1 MKTAF
6 LLSVLLITCGVIGAT
21 NEATMKD
28 VMHAMDSIAEESGIA
43 CPADVLFVL
52 DATGSMRYVFD
63 DALDYIA
70 KVLEGLTIS
79 EHNDHVGVVLYS
91 SSRRMKLRIPLGSIN
106 DRSTL
111 MKSVK
116 GLPFLSGI
124 TATGAALKLA
134 ALAMNDRRTKV
145 HTNVVVITDGF
156 SYDTI
161 KDYAPQLRQQSN
173 VNVYAVALGDTYF
186 REGLETIAGSEDGV
200 LLGMTSYGRLVKM
213 IKDCNGK
220 SKKENSH
227 HEALPMETIHPAG
240 LPTDS
245 KGRHLI
251 PNPKIKMVNE
261 HVKSTK
267 QPKPAHPANVATG
280 NTEQRLT
287 VKGATNNADVHLKSN
302 TPEAPAKSFQRMG
315 KLPDSEGRPLST
327 KSRLTVVEH
336 RMKDSNSPPLKPAHH
351 ANPNGNNG
359 KHSIPNAN
367 AKMAVVQLNAEN
379 NSSTKSDPRNNTTTN
394 GKEHGN
400 KGQHLLA
407 NTRIRTTNEQMKD
420 VNHTP
425 TRPDHLVK
433 NLTGTAQQLLISE
446 AKTKKND
453 ARAIST
459 GPLSAKSA
467 QDTKALPCTGGLH
480 MTGNPMMKMADQQR
494 KSSKTIPVEP
504 VQYFKTTTDSNGRHV
519 MADHRAKS
527 FEASYNVPSSRYEM
541 PSQNQIDIDVDGSGS
556 GNGDTGD
563 HVVTTDTTV
572 SHDVEGSSGTYE
584 GKSSDNA
591 HGSSGPMVESSTDQI
606 QHIVKDDE
614 AKRNIEEFFT
624 TSGCVFDVAIVFDA
638 SGSVEDVF
646 KDQLAVASRLIDRV
660 TLGPED
666 TQIAVIRYAGRGKSR
681 ALFGFKDIVDKKEM
695 KRRISDVSFISG
707 TTYTNEALKKA
718 AELFKGPDARMGK
731 ARQVAIVFT
740 DGFSGEDPIEGAR
753 LLRKLGVMVFAIAID
768 KQGNEINHI
777 NQDELKD
784 IAGHPSRVFTMSNI
798 AEFEE
803 ELGMTSQNCLRKRPH

>member
-227 HEALPMETIHPAG
+227 HEAPPMETIHPAG

-251 PNPKIKMVNE
+251 PNPKVKMVNE

-267 QPKPAHPANVATG
+267 KPSAEPAHLTNVATG

-287 VKGATNNADVHLKSN
+287 LKATNNADVHLKSN
-302 TPEAPAKSFQRMG
+302 TKEAPAKSFQRMG

-336 RMKDSNSPPLKPAHH
+336 RMTDSNSPPLKPAHR
-351 ANPNGNNG
+351 ANTNGNND

-367 AKMAVVQLNAEN
+367 AKMAVVQLKAEN

-394 GKEHGN
+394 SKEHDN
-400 KGQHLLA
+400 KGKHLIA
-407 NTRIRTTNEQMKD
+407 NTRIRMTNEQMKD
-420 VNHTP
+420 VKYTP

-433 NLTGTAQQLLISE
+433 NLTGSAQQLLISE

-459 GPLSAKSA
+459 GPSSAKSA

-504 VQYFKTTTDSNGRHV
+504 VQYFKTTTDSYGRHV
-519 MADHRAKS
+519 MADPRAKS

-556 GNGDTGD
+556 G
-563 HVVTTDTTV
+563 
-572 SHDVEGSSGTYE
+572 
-584 GKSSDNA
+584 
-591 HGSSGPMVESSTDQI
+591 
-606 QHIVKDDE
+606 
-614 AKRNIEEFFT
+614 
-624 TSGCVFDVAIVFDA
+624 SGCVFDVAIVFDA

-803 ELGMTSQNCLRKRPH
+803 ELGMTSQNCLRKKTALVH